1 MNRLVAT
8 LRVDVAR
15 LLMIAALT
23 SCTSLFGSWLQE
35 HNTLIGRFNIHLQVS
50 ATSGSFLF
58 SFVTQHNPDS
68 AMEVPVGFNRTQT

>member
-23 SCTSLFGSWLQE
+23 SSTPLVGSWLQE

-50 ATSGSFLF
+50 ATSGSFLL
-58 SFVTQHNPDS
+58 SFVTQHKPDS
-68 AMEVPVGFNRTQT
+68 AMEVPAEFNRSQT